1 LQSILFRVDAGDEI
15 GLGHFY
21 RSISL
26 AKALKDE
33 GYIIGFT
40 FKKSKFWLEQLL
52 GDFPFQTYPISEDEW
67 EDEYAILKANT
78 QFKIFFVDGFI
89 NYGEALI
96 KKIKKMS
103 VKVIFYQNL
112 TASKSLA
119 DVFIL
124 PSIHQDK
131 SFFEDFD
138 ATTRI
143 FQGLKYF
150 TFNASIKSLN
160 IKKAPNKLNKI
171 AVIAGGSDPK
181 DTLKAIYNLL
191 SDDLIEGLDFT
202 FYYGV
207 NYLFKNEIPTKTH
220 TNVSW
225 TRYDPKGTLENDM
238 LISAFGVST
247 YEFLALG
254 MPILSYG
261 HQKQNAASAQY
272 FAENTGALISL
283 GLIDDL
289 TSDGLL
295 TAINQIR
302 KDPIISRR
310 MVEKAKE
317 LIDLQGLDR
326 VKEIIKNV

>member
-1 LQSILFRVDAGDEI
+1 
-15 GLGHFY
+15 
-21 RSISL
+21 
-26 AKALKDE
+26 
-33 GYIIGFT
+33 
-40 FKKSKFWLEQLL
+40 
-52 GDFPFQTYPISEDEW
+52 
-67 EDEYAILKANT
+67 
-78 QFKIFFVDGFI
+78 
-89 NYGEALI
+89 
-96 KKIKKMS
+96 M
-103 VKVIFYQNL
+103 
-112 TASKSLA
+112 
-119 DVFIL
+119 
-124 PSIHQDK
+124 
-131 SFFEDFD
+131 
-138 ATTRI
+138 
-143 FQGLKYF
+143 
-150 TFNASIKSLN
+150 
-160 IKKAPNKLNKI
+160 
-171 AVIAGGSDPK
+171 
-181 DTLKAIYNLL
+181 
-191 SDDLIEGLDFT
+191 
-202 FYYGV
+202 
-207 NYLFKNEIPTKTH
+207 NEIPVRTN

-225 TRYDPKGTLENDM
+225 TRYNPKSILDNDM